1 MNDDIELPS
10 DWEDEDEQPVRR
22 KRGLKIALISLG
34 VVVALVAAVGIV
46 AGVYLKGLDNAYQKR
61 TVVTLDRDKSDG
73 ETEIPEGG
81 TNYLLLGSDKR
92 NPETYPDSNVT
103 GQRSDVMMLIHV
115 PEDGSAVYVMSFP
128 RDLYIDIPGNGKDR
142 VNAALAFGGV
152 SLAVNTVEDYTG
164 VPIDHVAMID
174 FEGIQGLVDALGGI
188 EVNVSQDFERNGF
201 TFTKGKQEIN
211 GEEALT
217 FVRERKLFA
226 EGDFAR
232 NRNQQQVLLGI
243 VKKILSRD
251 TLSSPGKISDMVEVI
266 SPFLTTDDGLDSSTL
281 VSLGMS
287 MRDIRAD
294 DIYFLSI
301 PHGEPIT
308 TSGGASVV
316 DTDEDGMDIL
326 REALKDDK
334 VGAYYAQYAG
344 KY

>member
-1 MNDDIELPS
+1 
-10 DWEDEDEQPVRR
+10 
-22 KRGLKIALISLG
+22 
-34 VVVALVAAVGIV
+34 
-46 AGVYLKGLDNAYQKR
+46 
-61 TVVTLDRDKSDG
+61 
-73 ETEIPEGG
+73 
-81 TNYLLLGSDKR
+81 
-92 NPETYPDSNVT
+92 
-103 GQRSDVMMLIHV
+103 
-115 PEDGSAVYVMSFP
+115 
-128 RDLYIDIPGNGKDR
+128 

-294 DIYFLSI
+294 DIYFPSI